1 MVSTS
6 TLSAAEFGRTAD
18 VSRETLARF
27 EAYEDLLQQWQQR
40 INLVSRTTL
49 PDVWRRHF
57 LDSLQLRKWVK
68 PGVTGLDMGSGAG
81 FPGLVLA
88 IACDVP
94 FVLVESDSRK
104 CAFLRE
110 ARRVTDAPAEI
121 HEGRA
126 ESMAGG
132 EHSQGFGLIVAR
144 ALAPVSRLLELAWPL
159 LSRDGTCV
167 FLKGEQVAE
176 ELEMARGSWTMDV
189 EEHPSA
195 ADPRGVILEIRNP
208 NRVT

>member
-1 MVSTS
+1 M
-6 TLSAAEFGRTAD
+6 SAAEFGRTAN

-27 EAYEDLLQQWQQR
+27 EAYEDLLQQWQKR

-49 PDVWRRHF
+49 PDVWGRHF

-68 PGVTGLDMGSGAG
+68 PDVASLDMGSGAG
-81 FPGLVLA
+81 FPGLVLS
-88 IACDVP
+88 IACDAP

-126 ESMAGG
+126 EALAEGG
-132 EHSQGFGLIVAR
+132 GSPSFGLIVAR
-144 ALAPVSRLLELAWPL
+144 ALAPVSRLLELARPL
-159 LSRDGTCV
+159 LGRDGTCV

-176 ELEMARGSWTMDV
+176 ELEMARESWAMDL